1 MESEDLW
8 KWAGQ
13 FLLMVGVCMSFV
25 AIMIEF
31 LIVGFLSWPTTVWKI
46 NWILFSIVL
55 VWIGTIMIAFT
66 IDW

>member
-8 KWAGQ
+8 KLTGQ
-13 FLLMVGVCMSFV
+13 FLLMVGICMFFV

-31 LIVGFLSWPTTVWKI
+31 LIVGFLSWTTDMWKI